1 MNSKI
6 INMAERLR
14 DKEDAKLEALF
25 RAGPHAGLIE
35 DDGFSDRVVSRI
47 RRGIWIRR
55 WTLPIAILIGGLI
68 AAKPAAQVL
77 LAMVEI
83 VTATLSATT
92 IIPEDIRALSVD
104 ALPQATVFVFGGT
117 LVGIIALFIKGLEE

>member
-1 MNSKI
+1 
-6 INMAERLR
+6 MADRLR
-14 DKEDAKLEALF
+14 DKEDARLEALF
-25 RAGPHAGLIE
+25 STGHID

-77 LAMVEI
+77 LAMVQI
-83 VTATLSATT
+83 LSATLSATT
-92 IIPEDIRALSVD
+92 IIPEDVRTLAVH
-104 ALPQATVFVFGGT
+104 AMPQATVFVFGGT

>member
-1 MNSKI
+1 
-6 INMAERLR
+6 MAERLR
-14 DKEDAKLEALF
+14 DKEDAMLEALF
-25 RAGPHAGLIE
+25 RAGPHTELIE

-68 AAKPAAQVL
+68 AAKPAAQIL
-77 LAMVEI
+77 LAMAEI
-83 VTATLSATT
+83 LTATPM
-92 IIPEDIRALSVD
+92 IPEDIRTLSVD
-104 ALPQATVFVFGGT
+104 ALPQATMFVFGGT